1 MPIKFKPSVK
11 LRNGKVENYYMHA
24 TSLEDLQHA
33 LDSSATSKKRK
44 EKIRKELVRRGI
56 RSAFEGV

>member
-11 LRNGKVENYYMHA
+11 LRNGKMENYYMHA

-33 LDSSATSKKRK
+33 LDSSATSNKRK

-56 RSAFEGV
+56 STAFVSN

>member
-56 RSAFEGV
+56 RSVSLSN

>member
-56 RSAFEGV
+56 STVSQGV